1 MFLIHKA
8 LKLRAAEGNPV
19 RVAVIGAGYMGRGI
33 AYQILTAVPGMTLSA
48 VCNRTVSG
56 AEKAYRQA
64 GVEDLVY
71 VDSTSRL
78 EEAIQKNRAAVTDN
92 PYIVCEAANIDVI
105 IEVTGTI
112 EFATHVVLKAI
123 QHGKHVVLMNAEL
136 DATIGPLLKKRADEA
151 GVILTNSDGDQ
162 PGVIMNLFRYVE
174 AIGMRPVL
182 AGNIKGL
189 QDPYRTPTTQ
199 KGFAEKYHQEPRMVT
214 SFADGTKISMEM
226 ATVANA
232 TGFRVGKRGMYGF
245 ACKHVNET
253 PNLFPRDQMLNVGLV
268 DYVLG
273 AEPPG
278 GVFVIGYHDNPIQQQ
293 YLNYYKLGNG
303 PFYVFYNPYHICH
316 FEVPLTAARA
326 VLFDDAT
333 IAPLA
338 GPVVDVVAVA
348 KKDLKQGEI
357 LDSIGGYTTYGVAE
371 NSDIC
376 AREKLLPMGL
386 AEGCRLKK
394 DIAIDQVICYQD
406 VELPEGR
413 LCDTLRAEQT
423 SLFRLDAGASGKK
436 LSS

>member
-1 MFLIHKA
+1 
-8 LKLRAAEGNPV
+8 
-19 RVAVIGAGYMGRGI
+19 VIGAGYMGRGI
-33 AYQILTAVPGMTLSA
+33 AYQILTAVPGMILST
-48 VCNRTVSG
+48 VCNRTVSD
-56 AEKAYRQA
+56 AERAYRQA
-64 GVEDLVY
+64 GVEDLVN

-78 EEAIQKNRAAVTDN
+78 EEAIQTNRAAVTDN
-92 PYIVCEAANIDVI
+92 PFIVCEAANIDVI
-105 IEVTGTI
+105 IEATGTI
-112 EFATHVVLKAI
+112 EFATHVVLHGIK
-123 QHGKHVVLMNAEL
+123 HGKHVVLMNAEL

-174 AIGMRPVL
+174 AIGMQPVL

-199 KGFAEKYHQEPRMVT
+199 KGFAEKYNQKAQMVT

-232 TGFRVGKRGMYGF
+232 TGFRVGKRGMFGF
-245 ACKHVNET
+245 ACKHVSDT
-253 PNLFPRDQMLNVGLV
+253 PNLFPKDQMLNVGLV
-268 DYVLG
+268 DYVIG

-278 GVFVIGYHDNPIQQQ
+278 GVFVIGYHDDPIQQQ

-303 PFYVFYNPYHICH
+303 PFYVFYNPFHICH

-348 KKDLKQGEI
+348 KRDLKRGET

-376 AREKLLPMGL
+376 VREKLLPMGL
-386 AEGCRLKK
+386 AEGCRLEQ

-406 VELPEGR
+406 VELPKGR

-423 SLFRLDAGASGKK
+423 NLYMLGN
-436 LSS
+436 

>member
-1 MFLIHKA
+1 VFLIHKA
-8 LKLRAAEGNPV
+8 LQQRAAEGNPV

-33 AYQILTAVPGMTLSA
+33 AYQILTAVPGMILAA
-48 VCNRTVSG
+48 VCNRTVAD
-56 AEKAYRQA
+56 AERAYRQA
-64 GVEDLVY
+64 GVEDLVN
-71 VDSTSRL
+71 VDSTSEL
-78 EEAIQKNRAAVTDN
+78 EAAIQKSRAAVTDD
-92 PYIVCEAANIDVI
+92 PYIICEAANIDVI

-112 EFATHVVLKAI
+112 EFAAHVVLQAI
-123 QHGKHVVLMNAEL
+123 KHGKHVVLMNAEL
-136 DATIGPLLKKRADEA
+136 DATIGPLLKKHADKA

-199 KGFAEKYHQEPRMVT
+199 KGFAEKYNQKPRMVT
-214 SFADGTKISMEM
+214 SFADGSKISMEM

-232 TGFRVGKRGMYGF
+232 TGFRVGKRGMFGF
-245 ACKHVNET
+245 PCKHVNDT
-253 PNLFPRDQMLNVGLV
+253 PDLFPRDLMLDVGLV
-268 DYVLG
+268 DYVIG

-278 GVFVIGYHDNPIQQQ
+278 GVFVIGYHDDSIQQQ

-326 VLFDDAT
+326 VLFGDAT
-333 IAPLA
+333 IAPLG

-348 KKDLKQGEI
+348 KRDLKQGET

-371 NSDIC
+371 NSDNC
-376 AREKLLPMGL
+376 ARERLLPMGL
-386 AEGCRLKK
+386 AEGCRLKR
-394 DIAIDQVICYQD
+394 DVAIDQVLCYQD

-423 SLFRLDAGASGKK
+423 SVFMLET
-436 LSS
+436 